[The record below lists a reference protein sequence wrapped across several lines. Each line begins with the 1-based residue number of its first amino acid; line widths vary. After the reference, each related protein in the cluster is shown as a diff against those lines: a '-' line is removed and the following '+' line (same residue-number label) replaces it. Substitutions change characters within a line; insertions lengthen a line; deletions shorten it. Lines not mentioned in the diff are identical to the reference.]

1 MSVHGEKVV
10 SVDINNKSNT
20 GMRIDCH
27 FSSTGFFFPKPRG
40 LGAWIKLGSDDRK

>member
-20 GMRIDCH
+20 GMKELTVIFPALAV
-27 FSSTGFFFPKPRG
+27 FS
-40 LGAWIKLGSDDRK
+40 